1 MLDVVMEVSKL
12 TEKRFTIADY
22 PTDIQD
28 NQTGKKYRCSSYGTH
43 MEIICDLLNGLNDE
57 LGKYRILYASKEK
70 TSEVLLRDGIALEHE
85 IKSLKT
91 ENQKLKQ
98 FQNKVFDLID
108 TKIKEETYSAEM
120 IKKTLS
126 INEDY
131 VEPVNILTIKA
142 LEQLKKELQND

>member
-28 NQTGKKYRCSSYGTH
+28 NQTGKKYPCSSYGTH

-70 TSEVLLRDGIALEHE
+70 TAEVLLRDGIALEHE

-98 FQNKVFDLID
+98 TILYLIGCLECEVNMDLED
-108 TKIKEETYSAEM
+108 ECQQLLGCSYKEAKEKYGGCSY
-120 IKKTLS
+120 
-126 INEDY
+126 NEITEKY
-131 VEPVNILTIKA
+131 VWK
-142 LEQLKKELQND
+142 

>member
-28 NQTGKKYRCSSYGTH
+28 NQTGKKYPCSSYGTH

-70 TSEVLLRDGIALEHE
+70 TAEVLLRDGIALEHE

-98 FQNKVFDLID
+98 TILYLIGCLECEQNID
-108 TKIKEETYSAEM
+108 MDDECQQLLDCGYKEANEKYGGCSYDE
-120 IKKTLS
+120 
-126 INEDY
+126 INEKY
-131 VEPVNILTIKA
+131 VWK
-142 LEQLKKELQND
+142 